1 MDNTPPDNNT
11 ETKSF
16 FRPARI
22 EDFFD
27 ETDDTPNDKNNKYNK
42 NNNNKDNRNNERI
55 KKNQEEHGH
64 KKRIKP

>member
-1 MDNTPPDNNT
+1 MDNTPPDTNT

-16 FRPARI
+16 FRPARM

-27 ETDDTPNDKNNKYNK
+27 ETDLPNDKNNKNNK
-42 NNNNKDNRNNERI
+42 NNKDNRNNEII
-55 KKNQEEHGH
+55 KKNQEEQGH

>member
-1 MDNTPPDNNT
+1 MDNTPPDTNT
-11 ETKSF
+11 PPNTKSF
-16 FRPARI
+16 SRPARM

-27 ETDDTPNDKNNKYNK
+27 ETDVPNEKNNKNNK
-42 NNNNKDNRNNERI
+42 NNKDNRNNERI

>member
-1 MDNTPPDNNT
+1 MDNTPLD
-11 ETKSF
+11 TKSF
-16 FRPARI
+16 SRPARM

-27 ETDDTPNDKNNKYNK
+27 ETDVPNEKNNK
-42 NNNNKDNRNNERI
+42 NNKDNKNNERI

>member
-1 MDNTPPDNNT
+1 MDNIPPDTNT
-11 ETKSF
+11 WTKSF
-16 FRPARI
+16 SRPARI

-27 ETDDTPNDKNNKYNK
+27 ETDVPNEKNNKNNK
-42 NNNNKDNRNNERI
+42 NNKDNRNNERI

>member
-1 MDNTPPDNNT
+1 MDNTPPDTN
-11 ETKSF
+11 TKSF

-27 ETDDTPNDKNNKYNK
+27 ETDLLNDKNNKNNK
-42 NNNNKDNRNNERI
+42 NNKDNKDNRNNERI
-55 KKNQEEHGH
+55 KKNQEEFGH

>member
-1 MDNTPPDNNT
+1 MDNTPPDTNT
-11 ETKSF
+11 GTKSF
-16 FRPARI
+16 SRPARL

-27 ETDDTPNDKNNKYNK
+27 ETDLPNDKNNNNNK
-42 NNNNKDNRNNERI
+42 NNKDNKNNRNNERI